1 MGKATKAAGN
11 PYCIARLAA
20 AECNDDLSSREGAA
34 DVTGI
39 ERTRLARIELGMI
52 TPHPDEVRVL
62 ADAYNA
68 PELLNYYCSHDCQIG
83 RCMEVLLPTAQISG
97 IEQLAVQAAIALR
110 NTENIRDRLLDIS
123 ADGII
128 DAEERVELEKIL
140 TQLGQISQVAHQLN
154 AVARKLRGE
163 EA

>member
-34 DVTGI
+34 EVSGI

-68 PELLNYYCSHDCQIG
+68 PELLNHYCSHDCQIG
-83 RCMEVLLPTAQISG
+83 RCMDVLLPAEQPSGIAQI
-97 IEQLAVQAAIALR
+97 AVQAAIALR
-110 NTENIRDRLLDIS
+110 DAEMIRDRLLDIS
-123 ADGII
+123 ADGIVG
-128 DAEERVELEKIL
+128 ATEQKELENIL
-140 TQLGQISQVAHQLN
+140 QEIGEISQVAHQLN
-154 AVARKLRGE
+154 AVARKLKGE
-163 EA
+163 ES